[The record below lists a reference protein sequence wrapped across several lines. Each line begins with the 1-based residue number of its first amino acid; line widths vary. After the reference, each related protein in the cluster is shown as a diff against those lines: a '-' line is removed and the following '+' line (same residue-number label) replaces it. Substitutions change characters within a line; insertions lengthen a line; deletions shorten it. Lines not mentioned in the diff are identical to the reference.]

1 MWPSPLKFISELDPD
16 AKALLEAA
24 LVVANRKREKKILK
38 GIAYSLPSPTHSDE
52 STDDD
57 TPEVFHCSCL

>member
-24 LVVANRKREKKILK
+24 LVEANRKREKKILK
-38 GIAYSLPSPTHSDE
+38 GTAYSLPSPTQSDE